1 MWLGFPL
8 RSAGFVP
15 RGLHAAGQPLPVSS
29 GVLEKSVPSGLTP
42 GWEAGVCPRIV
53 SVFPGTSSVLAWC
66 GTWGEQVFSAC

>member
-8 RSAGFVP
+8 RSAGFFP

-53 SVFPGTSSVLAWC
+53 SVFPGTSVLAWC
-66 GTWGEQVFSAC
+66 GTWGEQAFSAC